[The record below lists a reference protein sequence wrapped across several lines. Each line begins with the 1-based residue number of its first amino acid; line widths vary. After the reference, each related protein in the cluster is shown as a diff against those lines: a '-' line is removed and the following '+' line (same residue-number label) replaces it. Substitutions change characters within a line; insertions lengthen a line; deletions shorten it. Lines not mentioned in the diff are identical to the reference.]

1 MKGNLFLGMARGS
14 VGDVTFSRV
23 KGQQTARAR
32 NRQPNN
38 PRTTKQMANRAK
50 IATMVRFFSR
60 SRQNLFSYA
69 FESKKGNQ
77 SDYNAFVQNN
87 SASTSTNSLLAVSQ
101 GWPMVGEFYMSEG
114 SLTPLEITFG
124 ATNRKPSLN
133 LVPLTT
139 PVAAAAYTIGQL
151 SQQIIDKYNLQNGDY
166 ITFVEVAS
174 QAQPATTLDEAIEYK
189 ALTNRVI
196 GATWRIKQ
204 MQIDTNSTALVS
216 SLGIFDLTGTGT
228 QSFSTVIYG
237 NITDA
242 YTGSICYGTCVIA
255 SRVEVGKKVKTSTA
269 RLTVNAATKTAITI
283 GQSTAWRTWVGE
295 NWQEQEEELLR
306 SGDILKGSISENE
319 VNFNMP
325 VGVTL
330 NGTTISNGQTASEFG
345 TLVLNTY
352 GHYKVTDIELYV
364 DGVKWT
370 PTSVSEFYHSYNV
383 QSNGHFI
390 FKVRDD
396 VIFTFDVR
404 SEQDFTIGYV
414 ATAGTGEENIRAEGR
429 YWQVPI
435 QASISVKGRG
445 TSLIVT
451 SNGKDISG
459 LEPSITNG
467 TITNVTREENKLTFG
482 VVNNADVGEPNGIY
496 VGNVLVVYIAE
507 TQAEPTATTTETA
520 TRTATRKAS
529 KA

>member
-38 PRTTKQMANRAK
+38 PRTVKQMANRAK

-87 SASTSTNSLLAVSQ
+87 SQSTPTNSLLAVSQ
-101 GWPMVGEFYMSEG
+101 GWPMIGEFYMSEG
-114 SLTPLEITFG
+114 SLSPLEITFG

-139 PVAAAAYTIGQL
+139 PVAASAYTIGQL

-228 QSFSTVIYG
+228 QSFSTIIYG

-325 VGVTL
+325 VSVTL
-330 NGTTISNGQTASEFG
+330 NGTTVSNGHTADEFG
-345 TLVLNTY
+345 TLILNTY
-352 GHYKVTDIELYV
+352 GNYKITDIELYV
-364 DGVKWT
+364 NGVKWT
-370 PTSVSEFYHSYNV
+370 PTSISENYRTYNA
-383 QSNGHFI
+383 QSQGHYVFRI
-390 FKVRDD
+390 GDD
-396 VIFTFDVR
+396 VIFAFDVR
-404 SEQDFTIGYV
+404 TEQDFAILKTKYSTAETDGYSQI
-414 ATAGTGEENIRAEGR
+414 ATTAAGGFIEC
-429 YWQVPI
+429 
-435 QASISVKGRG
+435 S
-445 TSLIVT
+445 VT
-451 SNGKDISG
+451 STGQSLDSLDVTVEG
-459 LEPSITNG
+459 GGSITDVTADG
-467 TITNVTREENKLTFG
+467 TTVTFRWVRPTSAQDTPCVIK
-482 VVNNADVGEPNGIY
+482 
-496 VGNVLVVYIAE
+496 VGNVMTHYIVKIVEYA
-507 TQAEPTATTTETA
+507 QTATATETKA
-520 TRTATRKAS
+520 RKAS

>member
-38 PRTTKQMANRAK
+38 PRTVKQMANRAK

-87 SASTSTNSLLAVSQ
+87 SQSTPTNSLLAVSQ

-114 SLTPLEITFG
+114 SLSPLEITFG

-139 PVAAAAYTIGQL
+139 PVAASAYTIGQL
-151 SQQIIDKYNLQNGDY
+151 SHQIIDKYNLQNGDY

-228 QSFSTVIYG
+228 QSFSTIIYG

-319 VNFNMP
+319 VNFNQP

-345 TLVLNTY
+345 TLILNTY
-352 GHYKVTDIELYV
+352 GNYKVTDIELYV

-370 PTSVSEFYHSYNV
+370 PTSVSEFYHTYNV

-404 SEQDFTIGYV
+404 NEQDFTIGDV
-414 ATAGTGEENIRAEGR
+414 ATPTSTGRNVRAVGT

-435 QASISVKGRG
+435 AATASRQNQTTTYG
-445 TSLIVT
+445 VT
-451 SNGKDISG
+451 STGKDISDLTPRIDVG
-459 LEPSITNG
+459 EIS
-467 TITNVTREENKLTFG
+467 NVTYD
-482 VVNNADVGEPNGIY
+482 NNELRFKAKNTADVGSPNAVY
-496 VGNVLVVYIAE
+496 VGNVLIAYIAE
-507 TQAEPTATTTETA
+507 TAAPEQASATTA
-520 TRTATRKAS
+520 DTRTATRKAS

>member
-38 PRTTKQMANRAK
+38 PRTVKQMANRAK

-87 SASTSTNSLLAVSQ
+87 SQSSPTNSLLAVSQ

-114 SLTPLEITFG
+114 SLSPLEITFG

-139 PVAAAAYTIGQL
+139 PVAASAYTIGQL

-216 SLGIFDLTGTGT
+216 SLGIFDLAGTGT
-228 QSFSTVIYG
+228 QSFGTIIYG

-330 NGTTISNGQTASEFG
+330 NGTTVSNGQTATEFG
-345 TLVLNTY
+345 TLILNTY

-370 PTSVSEFYHSYNV
+370 PTSVSENYHTYNV
-383 QSNGHFI
+383 QSNGHFV
-390 FKVRDD
+390 FKVRND
-396 VIFTFDVR
+396 VIFNFDVR
-404 SEQDFTIGYV
+404 NEQDFTISHIYGSNS
-414 ATAGTGEENIRAEGR
+414 TDPTTPGPIRATNR
-429 YWQVPI
+429 YLQI
-435 QASISVKGRG
+435 DNA
-445 TSLIVT
+445 TSHVYNVWVE
-451 SNGKDISG
+451 SNGKDISD
-459 LEPSITNG
+459 LDITASDGATASDLPKASQYGN
-467 TITNVTREENKLTFG
+467 TYRRIQITAEDTTQSVSVKL
-482 VVNNADVGEPNGIY
+482 
-496 VGNVLVVYIAE
+496 GNVLVVYISSFNITTA
-507 TQAEPTATTTETA
+507 TATTA
-520 TRTATRKAS
+520 KASTRKAS

>member
-60 SRQNLFSYA
+60 SRQNLFNYA

-87 SASTSTNSLLAVSQ
+87 SASTPTNSLLAVSQ
-101 GWPMVGEFYMSEG
+101 GWPMIGEFYMSEG

-228 QSFSTVIYG
+228 QSFSTIIYG

-242 YTGSICYGTCVIA
+242 YTGTICYGTCVIA
-255 SRVEVGKKVKTSTA
+255 SRVEPGKKVKTSTA

-325 VGVTL
+325 IGVTL

-345 TLVLNTY
+345 TLTLNTY

-364 DGVKWT
+364 DGRKWT
-370 PTSVSEFYHSYNV
+370 PTSVSENYHTYNV
-383 QSNGHFI
+383 QANGHFI

-404 SEQDFTIGYV
+404 NPQDFKIDYIATRNADGTPGVKISEGTYEQTTNISDFRVRYVKSTGADVQAMTLVGDNCTITKLDNQLEDTSFV
-414 ATAGTGEENIRAEGR
+414 LISIRA
-429 YWQVPI
+429 
-435 QASISVKGRG
+435 
-445 TSLIVT
+445 TDVT
-451 SNGKDISG
+451 QPTYAKI
-459 LEPSITNG
+459 
-467 TITNVTREENKLTFG
+467 
-482 VVNNADVGEPNGIY
+482 
-496 VGNVLVVYIAE
+496 GNVLVYYA
-507 TQAEPTATTTETA
+507 TPSTATATASETA
-520 TRTATRKAS
+520 TATATKSATRKAS

>member
-87 SASTSTNSLLAVSQ
+87 SASTPTNSLLAVSQ
-101 GWPMVGEFYMSEG
+101 GWPMIGEFYMSEG
-114 SLTPLEITFG
+114 SLSPLEVTFG

-139 PVAAAAYTIGQL
+139 PVAASAYTIGQL

-228 QSFSTVIYG
+228 QSFSTIIYG
-237 NITDA
+237 NVTDA

-345 TLVLNTY
+345 TLILNTY
-352 GHYKVTDIELYV
+352 GNYKVTDIELYV
-364 DGVKWT
+364 DGAKWT

-404 SEQDFTIGYV
+404 NEQDFTLYGTYSSATGDPTRPGTQLTTATFYQARNATRGSHTIWVKSNGADIQSLT
-414 ATAGTGEENIRAEGR
+414 ATATGGAIVSKYTKAEDVDNTYVGLR
-429 YWQVPI
+429 ITDQDATAPYT
-435 QASISVKGRG
+435 VK
-445 TSLIVT
+445 L
-451 SNGKDISG
+451 
-459 LEPSITNG
+459 
-467 TITNVTREENKLTFG
+467 
-482 VVNNADVGEPNGIY
+482 
-496 VGNVLVVYIAE
+496 GNVLVYYLQNYQAE
-507 TQAEPTATTTETA
+507 TATATTTKA
-520 TRTATRKAS
+520 STRKAS

>member
-38 PRTTKQMANRAK
+38 PRTVKQMANRAK

-87 SASTSTNSLLAVSQ
+87 AQSTPTNSLLAVSQ
-101 GWPMVGEFYMSEG
+101 GWPMIGEYYMSEG
-114 SLTPLEITFG
+114 SLSPLEITFG

-228 QSFSTVIYG
+228 QSFSTIIYG

-242 YTGSICYGTCVIA
+242 YTGTICYGTCVIA
-255 SRVEVGKKVKTSTA
+255 SRVEPGNKVKTSTA

-370 PTSVSEFYHSYNV
+370 PTSVSEYYHSYNV

-390 FKVRDD
+390 FKIRND
-396 VIFTFDVR
+396 VIFNFDVR
-404 SEQDFTIGYV
+404 NEQDFTIDAILNVNNSNPTSPGGV
-414 ATAGTGEENIRAEGR
+414 LATGTFQQRPQTPYRQIGF
-429 YWQVPI
+429 W
-435 QASISVKGRG
+435 VKS
-445 TSLIVT
+445 T
-451 SNGKDISG
+451 GKDISTLALTATG
-459 LEPSITNG
+459 GASVASQPKASQYGNDYVRLTLNAQDATAP
-467 TITNVTREENKLTFG
+467 VTVK
-482 VVNNADVGEPNGIY
+482 
-496 VGNVLVVYIAE
+496 VGNVLVMYIAQFTDE
-507 TQAEPTATTTETA
+507 TATATTA
-520 TRTATRKAS
+520 KASTRKAS

>member
-38 PRTTKQMANRAK
+38 PRTVKQMANRAK

-87 SASTSTNSLLAVSQ
+87 SASTPTNSLLAVSQ
-101 GWPMVGEFYMSEG
+101 GWPMIGEYYMSEG
-114 SLTPLEITFG
+114 SLSPLEITFG

-216 SLGIFDLTGTGT
+216 SLGIFDLAGTGT
-228 QSFSTVIYG
+228 QSFGTIIYG
-237 NITDA
+237 AITDA
-242 YTGSICYGTCVIA
+242 YTGTICYGTCVIA

-325 VGVTL
+325 VSVTL
-330 NGTTISNGQTASEFG
+330 NGTTVSNGQTADEFG
-345 TLVLNTY
+345 TLILNTY
-352 GHYKVTDIELYV
+352 GNYKVTDIELYV

-390 FKVRDD
+390 FRVRND
-396 VIFTFDVR
+396 VIFQFNVQTG
-404 SEQDFTIGYV
+404 QDFEILYIAYEQTGGGIGNHI
-414 ATAGTGEENIRAEGR
+414 TDGTYEQTENGTNQRSRFIASTGANVQEFEITCENGTCTRAET
-429 YWQVPI
+429 QPEDV
-435 QASISVKGRG
+435 SITHIRVKATDTTQPTSVK
-445 TSLIVT
+445 I
-451 SNGKDISG
+451 
-459 LEPSITNG
+459 
-467 TITNVTREENKLTFG
+467 
-482 VVNNADVGEPNGIY
+482 
-496 VGNVLVVYIAE
+496 GNVLVYYATPV
-507 TQAEPTATTTETA
+507 TATATASETA
-520 TRTATRKAS
+520 TATDTKSATRKAS

>member
-38 PRTTKQMANRAK
+38 PRTVKQMSNRAK

-87 SASTSTNSLLAVSQ
+87 SQSSPTNSLLAVSQ
-101 GWPMVGEFYMSEG
+101 GWPMIGEYYMSEG
-114 SLTPLEITFG
+114 SLSPLEITFG

-139 PVAAAAYTIGQL
+139 PVAASAYTIGQL

-325 VGVTL
+325 IGVTL

-345 TLVLNTY
+345 TLILNTY

-364 DGVKWT
+364 DGLKWT

-404 SEQDFTIGYV
+404 NEQDFTIKEVV
-414 ATAGTGEENIRAEGR
+414 ASPDGERTVRAVGTF
-429 YWQVPI
+429 WQLP
-435 QASISVKGRG
+435 
-445 TSLIVT
+445 L
-451 SNGKDISG
+451 ISG
-459 LEPSITNG
+459 LARVGGQGVIGVTAQGRALTDEEITIDHGTISNIRYVDGEARFDITNG
-467 TITNVTREENKLTFG
+467 AE
-482 VVNNADVGEPNGIY
+482 VGQPNSVRI
-496 VGNVLVVYIAE
+496 GNVLVMYISE
-507 TQAEPTATTTETA
+507 TQPAQTSTASETTA
-520 TRTATRKAS
+520 KASTRKAY